1 MDLGDILGNVRN
13 AVDTYRYVQET
24 IDPPSIRDRV
34 AAVVDSNPATTF
46 VAPTPAV
53 RAAASKKGCRR
64 RRRRLLTKSDL
75 GDIAALK
82 GIVGTGKHFET
93 ILAAAMYRS
102 R

>member
-1 MDLGDILGNVRN
+1 MDLGNILGSVGN
-13 AVDTYRYVQET
+13 AARLYRQ
-24 IDPPSIRDRV
+24 IQDDLDPPQPSTRIWDALVGEDTPVQNVPVSQRV
-34 AAVVDSNPATTF
+34 SM
-46 VAPTPAV
+46 
-53 RAAASKKGCRR
+53 KGKGCRR

-82 GIVGTGKHFET
+82 GIVGTGKNFEN